1 MWNFTLISKVKISRE
16 VTMIA
21 SKFGIGQ
28 Q

>member
-21 SKFGIGQ
+21 SK
-28 Q
+28 